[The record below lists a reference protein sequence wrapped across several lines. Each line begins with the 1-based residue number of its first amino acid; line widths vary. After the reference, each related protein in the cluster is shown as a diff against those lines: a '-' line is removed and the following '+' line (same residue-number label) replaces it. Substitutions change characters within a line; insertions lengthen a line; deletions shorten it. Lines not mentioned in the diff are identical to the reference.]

1 MLTVILAAAAVF
13 LVLERVVPDVALPY
27 RRTWY
32 PRALSANLAQLSVVV
47 LTGVTLD
54 RWLEGWSLV
63 SLAHLP
69 VWQQGVVGYLLTT
82 FVYYFWHRA
91 RHDSNLLWL
100 LCHQLHHSPARIEV
114 LTSFY
119 KHPIELL
126 LNALISAILAYLV
139 LGLSVEGAAWVT
151 LLSALGE
158 FFYHMNVRTPRWLG
172 YVFQRPEMHRV
183 HHQLG
188 RHYDNFSDL
197 PLWDMLFGTFHNPDR
212 HDGPCGFQEP
222 REQQVGTMLRCR
234 NVNGPLP
241 AAHAWQTLKSA
252 ARRPRPGSP

>member
-1 MLTVILAAAAVF
+1 MLPVILVAAAVF
-13 LVLERVVPDVALPY
+13 LVLERVLPDVALPY

-32 PRALSANLAQLSVVV
+32 PRALLANLGQLGVVV
-47 LTGVTLD
+47 LAGATWD
-54 RWLEGWSLV
+54 HWFQSASLV

-69 VWQQGVVGYLLTT
+69 HWIQGVFGYLLTT
-82 FVYYFWHRA
+82 LIYYFWHRA
-91 RHDSNLLWL
+91 RHDVNTLWL
-100 LCHQLHHSPARIEV
+100 TCHQFHHSPARIEV

-119 KHPIELL
+119 KHPIELVINSL
-126 LNALISAILAYLV
+126 LSAAISYLA

-158 FFYHMNVRTPRWLG
+158 FFYHMNVRTPRLLG
-172 YVFQRPEMHRV
+172 YFFQRPEMHRV

-197 PLWDMLFGTFHNPDR
+197 PLWDMLFGTFYNPDR
-212 HDGPCGFQEP
+212 YDGPCGFREP
-222 REQQVGTMLRCR
+222 REQRVGAILRCE

-241 AAHAWQTLKSA
+241 PASTWQHLKSPD
-252 ARRPRPGSP
+252 RRPSETGP